1 MTVEHSNIPRECNQ
15 EQIKDL
21 TELGSHEYYMN
32 VLPNLTDDKRIKRGL
47 NRIKLVIESLN
58 QLKLKTIC
66 KACLNE
72 INKQLLLQEQAI
84 VEILESN
91 PEGMS

>member
-1 MTVEHSNIPRECNQ
+1 MTVEHSNIPRECIQ

-58 QLKLKTIC
+58 QLKLKMIC
-66 KACLNE
+66 KA
-72 INKQLLLQEQAI
+72 
-84 VEILESN
+84 V
-91 PEGMS
+91 